1 MSSAY
6 PHLLRPLDLG
16 FTTLKNR
23 VLMGSMHTGLE
34 EMPDGYDRQAAFF
47 AERARGE
54 VGLIITGGYGP
65 NRAGRLAPNS
75 DYIAP
80 DQNLEGHLKITGA
93 VHREGGKVALQLLH
107 GGRYAHHK
115 DIVSASAVPTRINPV
130 VAREMTTEEC
140 YQTIEDFGTAAR
152 LARQI
157 GYDGVEIMGSEGYL
171 LTQFTATR
179 VNQRTDEFGG
189 TPENRRRM
197 AVEAVR
203 NARQKAGS
211 DFIIVYRLSALD
223 LVEGGS
229 SLEEIIALAQ
239 AVQAA
244 GANIINTGIGWHE
257 ARIPTIAHMVPRGA
271 FAWAVKRIKPH
282 ISIPLVYSNRV
293 NNPAQAEALLADG
306 VSDMISMARPLL
318 ADADFMKKA
327 RLGKADEINICIG
340 CNQGC
345 LDNAFTGKLTTCM
358 VNPRACREMDLNV
371 APAKTPKHY
380 AVVGAGP
387 GGMAFAATAA
397 GQGHKVTLFE
407 AAGEL
412 GGQFNLAKIIPG
424 KEDYAE
430 TIAYY
435 GAMLRK
441 YQVDVRLNSRA
452 RAEDLT
458 GKGYDAVILATG
470 ITPRKPEIP
479 GIDHPK
485 VLSYLDVLAGRKPV
499 GKRVAILGA
508 GGIGFDV
515 AEFIMHPHGAGDPA
529 KPDIARF
536 NEEWG
541 IDGDYSNVAG
551 LSPKG
556 MHMPCDRQVWM
567 LQRKPHVKFG
577 STLSKTRGWATFVEI
592 MMRGVT
598 MIGDAE
604 YVKVDDRGL
613 HYRIQGKD
621 QLLEVDTI
629 ITCAGQEPLRDL
641 ETGLRKAG
649 VPVHLIGG
657 ADKASELDAVRAI
670 EQAVRLVAA
679 GA

>member
-1 MSSAY
+1 MSTAY
-6 PHLLRPLDLG
+6 SKLLSPLDLG

-54 VGLIITGGYGP
+54 TGLIITGGYGP

-80 DQNLEGHLKITGA
+80 GQNLDGHRKITDA

-115 DIVSASAVPTRINPV
+115 DIVSSSAVPTRINPV

-140 YQTIEDFGTAAR
+140 YQTIEDFGTAAQ

-197 AVEAVR
+197 AVEAIR
-203 NARQKAGS
+203 NARQKAGK

-229 SLEEIIALAQ
+229 SFEEVVALAQ

-244 GANIINTGIGWHE
+244 GASIINTGIGWHE

-306 VSDMISMARPLL
+306 VCDMISMARPLL
-318 ADADFMKKA
+318 ADADFMKKT

-371 APAKTPKHY
+371 VPAKTPKHY

-387 GGMAFAATAA
+387 GGLAFAATAA
-397 GQGHKVTLFE
+397 EQGHKVTLFE

-430 TIAYY
+430 TISYY

-441 YQVDVRLNSRA
+441 YQVDVRLNSRV

-458 GKGYDAVILATG
+458 GKGYEAVILATG
-470 ITPRKPEIP
+470 ITPRTPDIP
-479 GIDHPK
+479 GITHSK
-485 VLSYLDVLAGRKPV
+485 VLSYLDVLAGRKAV
-499 GKRVAILGA
+499 GKKVAILGA

-515 AEFIMHPHGAGDPA
+515 AEFIMHPHGASDPA

-536 NEEWG
+536 NAEWG

-604 YVKVDDRGL
+604 YVRIDDHGL
-613 HYRIQGKD
+613 QFRAAGRDHV
-621 QLLEVDTI
+621 LEVDTI
-629 ITCAGQEPLRDL
+629 ITCTGQEPLREL
-641 ETGLRKAG
+641 EAGLRKAG
-649 VPVHLIGG
+649 MTVHLIGG
-657 ADKASELDAVRAI
+657 ADEAKELDAVRAI
-670 EQAVRLVAA
+670 EQAVRLCAA

>member
-6 PHLLRPLDLG
+6 PKLLSPLDLG

-47 AERARGE
+47 GERARGE

-80 DQNLEGHLKITGA
+80 DQNLDGHRKIVDA

-115 DIVSASAVPTRINPV
+115 EIVSASAVPTRINPV
-130 VAREMTTEEC
+130 VAREMTTDEC
-140 YQTIEDFGTAAR
+140 YQTIEDFGTAAQ
-152 LARQI
+152 LARQL

-171 LTQFTATR
+171 LTQFTAVR
-179 VNQRTDEFGG
+179 VNHRTDEFGG

-203 NARQKAGS
+203 NARQKAGK

-229 SLEEIIALAQ
+229 TLEEIIALAQ
-239 AVQAA
+239 AVEAA
-244 GANIINTGIGWHE
+244 GASIINTGIGWHE

-282 ISIPLVYSNRV
+282 VAIPLVYSNRV
-293 NNPAQAEALLADG
+293 NNPAQAEAILADG

-318 ADADFMKKA
+318 ADAEFMKKA

-358 VNPRACREMDLNV
+358 VNPRACRELDLNIT
-371 APAKTPKHY
+371 PAKTPKHY

-397 GQGHKVTLFE
+397 EQGHKVTLFE

-441 YQVDVRLNSRA
+441 YQVDMRLNSRA
-452 RAEDLT
+452 RVEDLT
-458 GKGYDAVILATG
+458 GKNYDAVILATG
-470 ITPRKPEIP
+470 ITPRIPEIP

-485 VLSYLDVLAGRKPV
+485 VLSYLDVLSGRKAV

-536 NEEWG
+536 NAEWG
-541 IDGDYSNVAG
+541 IDGDYSNAAG

-556 MHMPCDRQVWM
+556 MHMPCDKQVWL
-567 LQRKPHVKFG
+567 LQRKPHGKFG

-598 MIGDAE
+598 MLGDAE
-604 YVKVDDRGL
+604 YVKIDDRGL
-613 HYRIQGKD
+613 HYRVQGKD
-621 QLLEVDTI
+621 QVLEADTI
-629 ITCAGQEPLRDL
+629 ITCTGQEPLRDL
-641 ETGLRKAG
+641 EPGLRQAG
-649 VPVHLIGG
+649 MQVHLIGG
-657 ADKASELDAVRAI
+657 ADEARELDAVRAI

>member
-1 MSSAY
+1 MPSAY
-6 PHLLRPLDLG
+6 PHLLSPLDLG

-34 EMPDGYDRQAAFF
+34 EKPDGFERQAAFF
-47 AERARGE
+47 GERARGE
-54 VGLIITGGYGP
+54 TGLIITGGYGP
-65 NRAGRLAPNS
+65 NREGRLAPTS

-80 DQNLEGHLKITGA
+80 DQNLDGHRKIVDA

-115 DIVSASAVPTRINPV
+115 EIVSASAVPTRINPIT
-130 VAREMTTEEC
+130 AREMSNEEC
-140 YQTIEDFGTAAR
+140 HKTIEDFGTAAK
-152 LARQI
+152 LAREL

-171 LTQFTATR
+171 LTQFLAVR
-179 VNQRTDEFGG
+179 VNHRTDEFGG
-189 TPENRRRM
+189 SLENRCRM

-203 NARQKAGS
+203 NARQKAGG

-229 SLEEIIALAQ
+229 SLDDIIYLAR
-239 AVQAA
+239 AIEAA
-244 GANIINTGIGWHE
+244 GATIINTGIGWHE

-271 FAWAVKRIKPH
+271 FTWAVKRIKPH
-282 ISIPLVYSNRV
+282 LTIPLVYSNRV
-293 NNPAQAEALLADG
+293 NNPAQAEAILADG
-306 VSDMISMARPLL
+306 VSDMVSLARPLL
-318 ADADFMKKA
+318 ADPDFVKKA
-327 RLGKADEINICIG
+327 RLGKAEEINICIG

-358 VNPRACREMDLNV
+358 VNPRACREMDLNL
-371 APAKTPKHY
+371 APAQKPKHY

-387 GGMAFAATAA
+387 GGLSFAATAA
-397 GQGHKVTLFE
+397 EQGHKVTLFE
-407 AAGEL
+407 AEDRL

-430 TIAYY
+430 TITYY

-452 RAEDLT
+452 RLEDLT
-458 GKGYDAVILATG
+458 GKGFDAVVLATG
-470 ITPRKPEIP
+470 ITPRKPDIP
-479 GIDHPK
+479 GMDHPK
-485 VLSYLDVLAGRKPV
+485 VLSYLEVLQGKPV
-499 GKRVAILGA
+499 GDRVAIMGA
-508 GGIGFDV
+508 GGIGFDI

-541 IDGDYSNVAG
+541 IDGAYTHAGG

-556 MHMPCDRQVWM
+556 MHMPCSRKVWM

-598 MIGDAE
+598 MLGDVE

-613 HYRIQGKD
+613 HIRVQGKD
-621 QLLEVDTI
+621 QLLEVDTVI
-629 ITCAGQEPLRDL
+629 VCAGQEPLRDL
-641 ETGLRKAG
+641 EAGLRQAG
-649 VPVHLIGG
+649 MPVHLIGG
-657 ADKASELDAVRAI
+657 ADDARELDAVRAI
-670 EQAVRLVAA
+670 EQSVRLVAA